1 MDEPQ
6 NYVNENCTSDQNRD
20 NKKARGSWKESV
32 LLYLHDFAYLLTA
45 ILVILLLLFRVVIVD
60 GPSME
65 NTLKHG
71 DYLLL
76 LSNVFYQD
84 PQVGDIVVLSK
95 ESFKDGEPI
104 IKRVIATEGQKV
116 AIDFTTGIVYVDDV
130 ALDEPYTKTPTTLTG
145 NMPEYVIV
153 DEGCVFV
160 MGDNRNNSRDS
171 RFSDI
176 GMVDRREIIG
186 KALLICFPG
195 GGMNGNEQ
203 DFSRIGVIS

>member
-1 MDEPQ
+1 M
-6 NYVNENCTSDQNRD
+6 NENQTGST
-20 NKKARGSWKESV
+20 KKKPASFKESV
-32 LLYLHDFAYLLTA
+32 LLYLHDFAYLLA
-45 ILVILLLLFRVVIVD
+45 AVLVILLLLFRVVVVD

-84 PQVGDIVVLSK
+84 PQPGDVVVLAK
-95 ESFKDGEPI
+95 DSFKNGEPI

-116 AIDFTTGIVYVDDV
+116 SIDFSTGIVYVDDIP
-130 ALDEPYTKTPTTLTG
+130 LDEPYTKEPTILRG
-145 NMPEYVIV
+145 DMPESVIV
-153 DEGCVFV
+153 AQGCVFV

-195 GGMNGNEQ
+195 SGMYGNEQ